1 MNNKQ
6 QDVWLK
12 AAVIGSIWASFEIIF
27 GSFFHSLRL
36 PFAGTFLTFT
46 SIVLLIT
53 FSYKWDDKNLFLKA
67 GIIAALMRSLMP
79 TSVILGPLI
88 GIITEA
94 ILFQLAISFL
104 GRNFFSYSLAG
115 ILAMFSAILHKVV
128 SIILIY
134 GWDIVEI
141 LENLYYVLLRITRI
155 DLPVRKLLLL
165 LIVVYVVFG
174 IIAAIIGMFSGKQL
188 NKDNFSS
195 FLPVSN
201 EWNPVKDLFHIEDF
215 RYKSEYIYFHLTA
228 LIVLLMSLE
237 FYPIFY
243 VIFPMLLYLWFVFKR
258 YGKSLRRLA
267 KPLFWLQ
274 LVIIV
279 LMAVWLWQ
287 DKIEGLL
294 IGLKMIL
301 RAVLV
306 VSVFTAISVELKN
319 PLVKA
324 LLYKRGYSQLY
335 ATLALATSAVPYIL
349 KNISND
355 KKTLFNPMKVL
366 KKAIGLS
373 DVLLEEFTAKLE
385 NMSKII
391 IITGNVRSGKTTF
404 LKKIINALQEQKTLN
419 IAGIIASGIDK
430 NGERYGFEIE
440 ELSTGQKF
448 LLSTKKAVK
457 GKEKIGSFY
466 FNNQVFEQ
474 ITRSIVE
481 KLPQTDLLIIDEVG
495 YLELKGKGWFG
506 LIDKAIQQNKPMIL
520 VVRKRILDN
529 ILSLWRDYHIET
541 FDIANSNPEEIILKF
556 KKQS

>member
-53 FSYKWDDKNLFLKA
+53 FSYKWNDEHLFLKA

-94 ILFQLAISFL
+94 ILFQLAILFL

-155 DLPVRKLLLL
+155 DLPVRQLLLL
-165 LIVVYVVFG
+165 LVVVYVFFG
-174 IIAAIIGMFSGKQL
+174 IIAAIIGMISGKQL

-243 VIFPMLLYLWFVFKR
+243 VIFPMVLYLWFIFKR

-267 KPLFWLQ
+267 KPLFWFQ
-274 LVIIV
+274 LVLIV

-404 LKKIINALQEQKTLN
+404 LRKIINALQEQNTLN

-448 LLSTKKAVK
+448 LLCTKKAVK

-474 ITRSIVE
+474 TTRSIVE

-556 KKQS
+556 KKKS

>member
-243 VIFPMLLYLWFVFKR
+243 VIFLMLLYLWFVFKR

-267 KPLFWLQ
+267 KPLFWFQ

>member
-267 KPLFWLQ
+267 KPLFWFQ

-541 FDIANSNPEEIILKF
+541 FDIVNSNPEEIILKF

>member
-267 KPLFWLQ
+267 KPLFWFQ